1 MALAHGTV
9 KHFGLHRLDHVE
21 LRVVADDEA
30 GILRVEQAEIDV
42 VGHLSGDPRWQHKT
56 VTLFVLSDLQPLQ
69 RQLEAL
75 GLRPADVRLQE
86 RDELLSR
93 PVLNVYDLASPATCN
108 VFVNRKAMTEAKYWE
123 DSLALEGLFA
133 HEHAHPLSECAYT
146 ATLRALRIV
155 VQLQLE
161 VPWAED
167 PVQDANWDVRS
178 NQQIGALVAKLFS
191 TGARE
196 VFTNGIAVAAGF
208 DRALYHLN
216 RENIANLALGLKY
229 RPALVAQLANVVAQG
244 QLSPAGADMLR
255 LIGDMQ
261 AFLPLA
267 MEIAPFKREHF
278 AAKARELAR
287 PLHAQLLP
295 RLEPPV
301 AGLFDD
307 LVDLYTHADE
317 AATSERVRADMEAG
331 LARLAQAL
339 ATAGARLAYKVEKVE
354 EVGV

>member
-1 MALAHGTV
+1 MGLAHGTV
-9 KHFGLHRLDHVE
+9 KHFGLHRLDNVE
-21 LRVVADDEA
+21 LRVVADDET

-42 VGHLSGDPRWQHKT
+42 VGRLSGDTRWQHKT
-56 VTLFVLSDLQPLQ
+56 VTMFVLSDLQPLQ

-108 VFVNRKAMTEAKYWE
+108 VFVNRKAMIEAKYWE

-146 ATLRALRIV
+146 AALRTLRIE

-161 VPWAED
+161 VPWAQD
-167 PVQDANWDVRS
+167 GVQDANWAARS
-178 NQQIGALVAKLFS
+178 NQQIGALAAKLFS

-216 RENIANLALGLKY
+216 RENIANLALGLKF
-229 RPALVAQLANVVAQG
+229 RPALAAQIANVVAQG
-244 QLSPAGADMLR
+244 QLSPTGADMLR

-267 MEIAPFKREHF
+267 MEIAPFKREHC
-278 AAKARELAR
+278 AAKARELVR
-287 PLHAQLLP
+287 PLHVQLLP
-295 RLEPPV
+295 QLERPV

-317 AATSERVRADMEAG
+317 AAVVEQVRADVECG

-339 ATAGARLAYKVEKVE
+339 AEVGAKLAYKVE
-354 EVGV
+354 EVRS

>member
-1 MALAHGTV
+1 MGLAHGTV

-21 LRVVADDEA
+21 LRVVADDET
-30 GILRVEQAEIDV
+30 GILRVEQAEMDV
-42 VGHLSGDPRWQHKT
+42 VGRLSGDPRWQHKT

-146 ATLRALRIV
+146 AALRALRIE
-155 VQLQLE
+155 VQLKLD
-161 VPWAED
+161 VPWAQD
-167 PVQDANWDVRS
+167 PAQDANWAARS
-178 NQQIGALVAKLFS
+178 NQQIGALAAKLFS

-216 RENIANLALGLKY
+216 RENIAILTLGLRF
-229 RPALVAQLANVVAQG
+229 RPALAAQLANVVAQG
-244 QLSPAGADMLR
+244 QLSSAGADMLR

-278 AAKARELAR
+278 VAKARELLR
-287 PLHAQLLP
+287 PLHGQLLP
-295 RLEPPV
+295 QLEPPV

-307 LVDLYTHADE
+307 LVDLYARADE
-317 AATSERVRADMEAG
+317 AATGEQVRADVERG

-339 ATAGARLAYKVEKVE
+339 AEVGATLAYRVE
-354 EVGV
+354 EVSM